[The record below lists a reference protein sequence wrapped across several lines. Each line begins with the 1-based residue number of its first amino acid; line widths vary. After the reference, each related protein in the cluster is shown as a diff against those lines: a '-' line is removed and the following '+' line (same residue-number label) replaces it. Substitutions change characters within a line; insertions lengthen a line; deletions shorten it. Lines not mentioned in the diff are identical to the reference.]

1 MVIRNV
7 TASHMNKLLKSKQ
20 KKLLIK
26 ILRENLRNFYMN
38 IEIHEQ
44 SLRRFG
50 IDDHN
55 YESFLTLLI
64 MERLLHHF
72 KLNVGKN
79 LRDEVFR
86 SYKVP

>member
-20 KKLLIK
+20 KKSLIK
-26 ILRENLRNFYMN
+26 ILRENLRNFSMN
-38 IEIHEQ
+38 IEIHT
-44 SLRRFG
+44 SLKRFG